1 MCYGCS
7 SGKQALFFC
16 IIHNSS
22 ISTLSIAG
30 SSSTWVFWCG
40 RQCTVLFL
48 SLFHPLVLMV
58 SVHMENSQSAE
69 KEPTSCWPVRHY
81 HLSTCTSTLRCSLKF
96 WWFFFVYLIFSLF
109 CSMFC
114 TCYAISQ
121 KATALQQPLTDFFFS
136 HILCSLVQD
145 RFYTAIR
152 QDRCGCRGTCRYP
165 QLWCLSVCPQWSSG
179 YEPKIR
185 GSPPS
190 ISQRLQRPKPGECLS
205 QVTVIRRG
213 MKAGQETW
221 GWKSSGKCLRC
232 RQNLQLGVA
241 TFY

>member
-1 MCYGCS
+1 MGFLMRTAVHSTISQPFSPTS
-7 SGKQALFFC
+7 SHGVCAHREF
-16 IIHNSS
+16 S
-22 ISTLSIAG
+22 ISRKRADLVLTGKTLS
-30 SSSTWVFWCG
+30 SVNTRFYP
-40 RQCTVLFL
+40 TLFL
-48 SLFHPLVLMV
+48 KLL
-58 SVHMENSQSAE
+58 
-69 KEPTSCWPVRHY
+69 SC
-81 HLSTCTSTLRCSLKF
+81 
-96 WWFFFVYLIFSLF
+96 FFFVYLIFSLF

-121 KATALQQPLTDFFFS
+121 KATALQQPPTDFFFS
-136 HILCSLVQD
+136 HIPCSLVQD
-145 RFYTAIR
+145 RFYTAIW

-205 QVTVIRRG
+205 QATIIRRG

-221 GWKSSGKCLRC
+221 GWKSSGKRPRC
-232 RQNLQLGVA
+232 RQNLHLGVV